1 MTARTLIAAST
12 LILATTLGATASF
25 AQYYAPYGYSY
36 AAPYAYDYYGPYHP
50 RGGPGPRVSNGQ
62 GMGIGSVR

>member
-1 MTARTLIAAST
+1 MTAKTLIAAST
-12 LILATTLGATASF
+12 LVLATTLGATASF
-25 AQYYAPYGYSY
+25 AQVYYTPYNNGYYAPY
-36 AAPYAYDYYGPYHP
+36 DYYGAYHM